1 MEWFLERARHLGIE
15 HKPPAPIVLGRHLLA
30 LGMEPG
36 PAIGAVLKKVYE
48 RQLDGEITNEEEGLA
63 VARDLI
69 GEA

>member
-1 MEWFLERARHLGIE
+1 
-15 HKPPAPIVLGRHLLA
+15 VLGRHLLA